1 MAGDACSCNELF
13 GNLGLLACREGFG
26 PAKKL
31 IFTSLTDTNGDRN
44 FLDPALMTGSAYWDG
59 LINNT
64 DKNARIYPSPTFK
77 TVTSERSD
85 SAFEDFP
92 DQSQEKLNNG
102 VRSILATLTGKGGAS
117 TILEKQLNKGGCI
130 AGGVYIVDCYGN
142 VIGLDEGDGKLY
154 PIPYDNGS
162 WDVRTLFPEEGTSVF
177 KTTLGFNF
185 VALLNDGDLNF
196 IKATDTNTNVLLL
209 NGLLDVEIAISN
221 EAVDGFTSTL
231 GYIYSTVGDTTPV
244 EGLLKA
250 DFELFNVDDAAA
262 ITILTA
268 DEVSEGVY
276 DFTFASQDS
285 AENIRLTIVKDGLER
300 NEATYVTP

>member
-1 MAGDACSCNELF
+1 MAGTVCSCDELF

-31 IFTSLTDTNGDRN
+31 IFTSLTDSTGERN
-44 FLDPALMTGSAYWDG
+44 FLDPALMTGSTYWTD
-59 LINNT
+59 LINND

-77 TVTSERSD
+77 TVNSERSD

-162 WDVRTLFPEEGTSVF
+162 WDVRTIFPEEGTSVF

-221 EAVDGFTSTL
+221 EATDGFTATL

-244 EGLLKA
+244 EGLSPA
-250 DFELFNVDDAAA
+250 DFEVYNIDDDAE
-262 ITILTA
+262 ITPNGAL
-268 DEVSEGVY
+268 ESSEGVY
-276 DFTFASQDS
+276 DFSFLAQDS
-285 AENIRLTIVKDGLER
+285 AENIRLTIKKDGLEQ
-300 NEATYVTP
+300 NNATYVTP